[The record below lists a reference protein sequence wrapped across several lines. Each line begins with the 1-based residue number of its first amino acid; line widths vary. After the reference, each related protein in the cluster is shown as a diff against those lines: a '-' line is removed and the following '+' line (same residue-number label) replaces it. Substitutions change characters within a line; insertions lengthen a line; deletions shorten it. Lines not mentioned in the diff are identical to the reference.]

1 MMPWSLLAINFWIN
15 LRMELRSEIGLKS
28 FVVIGLLF
36 FGTRVMKEL
45 LIACKLTFPEKK
57 IAELINIFLYDVP
70 TSFEEQSIES
80 IRSRSFVYWHEF
92 HYIVTFFL
100 SEGC

>member
-1 MMPWSLLAINFWIN
+1 
-15 LRMELRSEIGLKS
+15 MELRSEIGLKS

-57 IAELINIFLYDVP
+57 IAELINIFHYDVP

-92 HYIVTFFL
+92 DYIVTFFL